1 MISSDN
7 SKSSLNGKIRILKNA
22 KNSSGKF
29 LSKSLLLDNKAK
41 SFSKPELEI
50 FEDEVT
56 CSHGASFGEIE
67 KEKVF
72 YLQSRGLS
80 KKDAIRTL
88 IEAFLNELEIEDSFF
103 KKDLIKE
110 IDSSFFK

>member
-1 MISSDN
+1 MENDF
-7 SKSSLNGKIRILKNA
+7 SKTSLSGKIKILKDS
-22 KNSSGKF
+22 KNSSGSF
-29 LSKSLLLDNKAK
+29 FSKSLLLNEKAK

-50 FEDEVT
+50 FEDEVS

-80 KKDAIRTL
+80 KKDAIRFL
-88 IEAFLNELEIEDSFF
+88 VLAFINELGFNDNNLEKNIILEIKRMFS
-103 KKDLIKE
+103 
-110 IDSSFFK
+110 